1 MPAELCWA
9 AARPWDAQCCLGGHG
24 EPAALCLEAPCL
36 FEWQN
41 RGGVGSQGCVRVAVR
56 VSDVLHPTAL
66 LQRKVEEVTK
76 VCESRRKEQERSF
89 RITFD

>member
-1 MPAELCWA
+1 MRA
-9 AARPWDAQCCLGGHG
+9 GG
-24 EPAALCLEAPCL
+24 
-36 FEWQN
+36 
-41 RGGVGSQGCVRVAVR
+41 RVTAV
-56 VSDVLHPTAL
+56 VHPSAL

>member
-1 MPAELCWA
+1 M
-9 AARPWDAQCCLGGHG
+9 
-24 EPAALCLEAPCL
+24 
-36 FEWQN
+36 
-41 RGGVGSQGCVRVAVR
+41 R
-56 VSDVLHPTAL
+56 VSAVLHPTAL